1 MVKDSI
7 TSEKNPRIKKILK
20 LKERPTKYAPSA
32 QNPEG
37 EVLVEGPRVL
47 EMVVRVNMKARFVM
61 VTDEFLKDNRWT
73 HLLEELT
80 DREVSVF
87 VISDNLM
94 KEITDLEHSQG
105 VIGVFHARAK
115 GIKDLLNLEA
125 DSALILDRIQE
136 PGNMGTIIRTAEAF
150 GVKDIIIVK
159 GSVNPFSPKV
169 IRASAG
175 GVFAADVYL
184 VDENELIKWK
194 DHSCFNWVA
203 LTTGGGEDIRSFI
216 WEKRS
221 ALILGNEAH
230 GISDTLLSRV
240 DSRVGIP
247 MIGKAE
253 SLNVAV
259 SAGIALYEYARGR
272 DGYPVKS

>member
-1 MVKDSI
+1 MKDSI

-20 LKERPTKYAPSA
+20 LKDRPTKYAPSA

-61 VTDEFLKDNRWT
+61 VTEGFLRNDRWT
-73 HLLEELT
+73 HLLETLT

-87 VISDNLM
+87 VIKDSLM
-94 KEITDLEHSQG
+94 REVTDLDHSQG
-105 VIGVFHARAK
+105 VIGVFCARAK
-115 GIKDLLNLEA
+115 RMEELLKAEA
-125 DSALILDRIQE
+125 DFGLILDRIQE

-150 GVKDIIIVK
+150 GVRDIIVMK

-175 GVFAADVYL
+175 GVFAVDIYF
-184 VDENELIKWK
+184 VDESEVVRWK
-194 DHSCFNWVA
+194 DHSRYNWVA
-203 LTTGGGEDIRSFI
+203 LTAQGGEDIRSFR
-216 WEKRS
+216 WKKRS
-221 ALILGNEAH
+221 ALVLGNEAN
-230 GISDTLLSRV
+230 GVSDTLLSRA
-240 DSRVGIP
+240 DKRVFIP
-247 MIGKAE
+247 MAGRAE

-259 SAGIALYEYARGR
+259 SAGIALYECTVGQ
-272 DGYPVKS
+272 D